1 MANTHSWDKRPP
13 QWNEHTDNRPPPRPC
28 NRQCLQATDEDENDN
43 EDENGRGGFQIAA
56 HLLF

>member
-1 MANTHSWDKRPP
+1 MSTL
-13 QWNEHTDNRPPPRPC
+13 TIVLLLVLC
-28 NRQCLQATDEDENDN
+28 NRQCLQATDEEENDN